1 MYNPWTCT
9 KEQGNAGGRDSTGWR
24 RRRKGRKKWNNCNS
38 IINKIHLKIMKQ
50 NLQRKINIKV
60 KYKVRKKSIFMI

>member
-24 RRRKGRKKWNNCNS
+24 RRRKGRKKWNNCNN
-38 IINKIHLKIMKQ
+38 IINKIYL
-50 NLQRKINIKV
+50 KINIRIINPLHV
-60 KYKVRKKSIFMI
+60 NMGSIVL